1 MIKNTIVIVD
11 DDDSIR
17 ELVGD
22 LLEFEGFRVIKC
34 ADTDDG
40 YKKILQYKPDLI
52 CLDVKMPQI
61 GGVELCRIIRQTPS
75 IKHIP
80 VIMLTVESTEHDK
93 VTGLTVG
100 ADDYITKPFSN
111 QELLARI
118 RAILRRTNR
127 TEEKQVLKCDGLI
140 MDLQARTVLLN
151 GKEIVLRPKEFDLLQ
166 MFLSQQDTLVTRE
179 VILEKIFDYNSDVTT
194 RTVDTHIKNL
204 RQILGKWG
212 KKIVTVFGKGF
223 KLVKKV
229 NKKR

>member
-1 MIKNTIVIVD
+1 
-11 DDDSIR
+11 
-17 ELVGD
+17 
-22 LLEFEGFRVIKC
+22 
-34 ADTDDG
+34 
-40 YKKILQYKPDLI
+40 
-52 CLDVKMPQI
+52 
-61 GGVELCRIIRQTPS
+61 
-75 IKHIP
+75 
-80 VIMLTVESTEHDK
+80 
-93 VTGLTVG
+93 
-100 ADDYITKPFSN
+100 
-111 QELLARI
+111 ARI